1 MNIITRLFKSSIG
14 KKYVMAVTGCLLF
27 GFVIVHLLG
36 NLQIYLG
43 PDAIN
48 AYAALL
54 QGNKLILW
62 SFRIGLGGLVLLH
75 VTTAAALAVE
85 NRSAR
90 PVAYLNSKPPY
101 SSVAART
108 MVLSGSIIF
117 VFIVFHILHFTAG
130 LAQPDVMH
138 FTDPKGRHDVY
149 KMMILGFSNPWVSAI
164 YLTGMTLL
172 YLHLSHGIG
181 SFFQSLGLKNRHYGE
196 IILGFSQGA
205 ALLIFLGNC
214 SIPIA
219 ILTGILHLPK

>member
-54 QGNKLILW
+54 QGNKLVLW
-62 SFRIGLGGLVLLH
+62 SFRFGLGGLVLLH
-75 VTTAAALAVE
+75 ITTATALTIE

-101 SSVAART
+101 SSVSART
-108 MVLSGSIIF
+108 MVMSGTIIF
-117 VFIVFHILHFTAG
+117 LFIVYHLLHLTVG
-130 LAQPDVMH
+130 LTQPDIMH

-149 KMMILGFSNPWVSAI
+149 KMMILGFSNPWVSAV
-164 YLTGMTLL
+164 YLTGMVLL

-214 SIPIA
+214 SIPLA